1 MMLTNTYWENRYQEG
16 NTGWDIG
23 HPSPPI
29 TKYID
34 QLTDKNLKILIPG
47 CGRGYEAEYLYT
59 SGFKNVYILDF
70 ASSSLKDFSKRVP
83 EFPKEQLIC
92 EDYFTYQKT
101 FDLIIEQTF
110 FCALHPEQRA
120 AYALHTKQL
129 LQKNGKIAG
138 LLFNKEFTTSG
149 PPFGGTSEEYRTL
162 FSSLFTIKTL
172 DACYNSIP
180 PRSGNELFFIFE
192 NS

>member
-1 MMLTNTYWENRYQEG
+1 MLTNTYWENRYQEG
-16 NTGWDIG
+16 STGWDMG
-23 HPSPPI
+23 HPSPAI

-34 QLTDKNLKILIPG
+34 QLTDKNIKILIPG

-92 EDYFTYQKT
+92 EDYFTYQNT

-129 LQKNGKIAG
+129 LRKNGKIAG
-138 LLFNKEFTTSG
+138 LLFNKEFAKEG
-149 PPFGGTSEEYRTL
+149 PPFGGTREEYTKL

-172 DACYNSIP
+172 DECYNSIA